1 MGLKN
6 ANRSDTQHNR
16 GGVDREKQRTQNGYP
31 HNDGTG
37 NKKDQLLHQSAL
49 QDAVSTKDQMADL
62 LTKPLPEDEFTKF
75 KNRIMGKAVNIST
88 YLQGS
93 VRKPEVMRTR
103 ARKEREYKN
112 GANIWK
118 ASNCTHRAICE
129 SGVSQ
134 RRR

>member
-1 MGLKN
+1 
-6 ANRSDTQHNR
+6 
-16 GGVDREKQRTQNGYP
+16 
-31 HNDGTG
+31 
-37 NKKDQLLHQSAL
+37 
-49 QDAVSTKDQMADL
+49 MADL

-75 KNRIMGKAVNIST
+75 KNRILGKAVNIST

-118 ASNCTHRAICE
+118 ANNCTHRAICE
-129 SGVSQ
+129 SEYHNDDDKIVNNADEVKTKPKSRKDLG
-134 RRR
+134 